1 MQQIKIA
8 KLSKWNFL
16 CFNEGIV
23 IASNCCLLYV
33 FSVIMFQLK
42 PLCKAALSRIFKVIS
57 NNFAIL
63 CWHHI
68 SLHKTEKGLKKIMHS
83 SGGYIYHLNVNGHS
97 SPSCLN
103 GGQHHSMENLIDFC
117 RTYLWVLIYCS
128 TTSGTFFLSLIR
140 ASISM
145 CWGNMQP

>member
-1 MQQIKIA
+1 MQSFQNET
-8 KLSKWNFL
+8 SCH

-68 SLHKTEKGLKKIMHS
+68 SLHKTEKVWLKEIMHS
-83 SGGYIYHLNVNGHS
+83 YHLNVNGHS
-97 SPSCLN
+97 SPSCSK
-103 GGQHHSMENLIDFC
+103 GGQHYSMENLIDFG

-128 TTSGTFFLSLIR
+128 TTSGTFFLPLIR
-140 ASISM
+140 APVSM